1 MNPYL
6 HPVWSEWIRGAH
18 HGGAQALQNLALHL
32 YNSREWPV
40 NLGYIC
46 SMSDDHWEA
55 ALAMILDY
63 RENGEKKT
71 ESSWSCAKQSP
82 RSDPSGPR
90 LKRVTTTVGRTWPA
104 LGRSALPQD
113 PKNGRRSVAVR
124 SLLFFRMRKNF
135 RCSRPG
141 SVSGSMLPLWSYIKV
156 LKQVLCSGPEH
167 SGDQNP

>member
-63 RENGEKKT
+63 RENGEKNR
-71 ESSWSCAKQSP
+71 EFMAMCEAIAAA
-82 RSDPSGPR
+82 RSE
-90 LKRVTTTVGRTWPA
+90 RTA
-104 LGRSALPQD
+104 VEARDDDSRQD
-113 PKNGRRSVAVR
+113 MA
-124 SLLFFRMRKNF
+124 
-135 RCSRPG
+135 G
-141 SVSGSMLPLWSYIKV
+141 S
-156 LKQVLCSGPEH
+156 
-167 SGDQNP
+167 

>member
-6 HPVWSEWIRGAH
+6 HPVWSGWIRGAH

-46 SMSDDHWEA
+46 SMSGDHWEA

-63 RENGEKKT
+63 RENGKKI
-71 ESSWSCAKQSP
+71 ESSWPCAKQSP

-90 LKRVTTTVGRTWPA
+90 LTRGTTRVGTTWPA
-104 LGRSALPQD
+104 LDRSALLRDRKSAGD
-113 PKNGRRSVAVR
+113 PLRPEAPGFFRKRKIVAAPVLVSLAVPYCFRGPVGR
-124 SLLFFRMRKNF
+124 SLN
-135 RCSRPG
+135 RCYSL
-141 SVSGSMLPLWSYIKV
+141 V
-156 LKQVLCSGPEH
+156 
-167 SGDQNP
+167 